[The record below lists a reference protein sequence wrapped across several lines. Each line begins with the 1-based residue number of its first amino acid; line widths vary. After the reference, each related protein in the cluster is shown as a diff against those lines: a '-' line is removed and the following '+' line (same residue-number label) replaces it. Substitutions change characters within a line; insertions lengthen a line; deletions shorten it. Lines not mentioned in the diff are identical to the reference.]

1 MPLASRL
8 ALVTN
13 EETNET
19 MTCLPILEAIAA
31 FARVLPGNAGI
42 TQAEAIAW

>member
-19 MTCLPILEAIAA
+19 MTYLPFSSSAWSCLAGRP
-31 FARVLPGNAGI
+31 RSSHSGSPGS
-42 TQAEAIAW
+42 QV